1 MNRRDEVPGAPPPLG
16 TPARSLYDLVYH
28 HKPPVSHGLGPAG
41 LHEAM
46 DISNMELYKDI
57 ILGKVPIE
65 EGQSLA
71 TRQSRSSIRSNSS
84 VTKPPSSLTESPSKS
99 PITLT
104 KSSSKSPSSITKSLS
119 RSFSFKT
126 LRDRIRRRRSSQ
138 VVVSGDDYSP
148 KKHDDSNGANIT
160 GGALASYLRFSQKS
174 STWNS
179 GHVWIIRLFL
189 LCSDMFL
196 KHISCTFY
204 FFNLSTKYISR
215 VISDV
220 NIIFKYKFIYIKS
233 ICISLEWN
241 TRMIL
246 ASVDQVWKIWDDHS
260 FFIGITKT
268 SQCYPSTSNQVI
280 LIF

>member
-71 TRQSRSSIRSNSS
+71 LKQSRSVIRSNSS
-84 VTKPPSSLTESPSKS
+84 VTKPPNSLTKSSSKS
-99 PITLT
+99 PILLTKSSSKSPILLTKSSSKSPILLT

-119 RSFSFKT
+119 RSFSFKK
-126 LRDRIRRRRSSQ
+126 LRDRIRPRRSSQ
-138 VVVSGDDYSP
+138 TVVSVDDYSP

-174 STWNS
+174 STCNS
-179 GHVWIIRLFL
+179 GHV
-189 LCSDMFL
+189 
-196 KHISCTFY
+196 
-204 FFNLSTKYISR
+204 
-215 VISDV
+215 
-220 NIIFKYKFIYIKS
+220 
-233 ICISLEWN
+233 
-241 TRMIL
+241 
-246 ASVDQVWKIWDDHS
+246 
-260 FFIGITKT
+260 
-268 SQCYPSTSNQVI
+268 
-280 LIF
+280 

>member
-41 LHEAM
+41 FHEAM

-71 TRQSRSSIRSNSS
+71 LKQSRSVIRSNSS

-99 PITLT
+99 PILLT

-119 RSFSFKT
+119 RSFSFKK
-126 LRDRIRRRRSSQ
+126 LRDRIRPRRSSQ
-138 VVVSGDDYSP
+138 TVVSVDDYSP

-179 GHVWIIRLFL
+179 GHVWFAQTMLDACIILVFII
-189 LCSDMFL
+189 CFNMFL
-196 KHISCTFY
+196 KHILCTFY
-204 FFNLSTKYISR
+204 FFNLSTKFIST
-215 VISDV
+215 VISD
-220 NIIFKYKFIYIKS
+220 IKS
-233 ICISLEWN
+233 IFMSLEWN
-241 TRMIL
+241 TCIIL
-246 ASVDQVWKIWDDHS
+246 A
-260 FFIGITKT
+260 
-268 SQCYPSTSNQVI
+268 
-280 LIF
+280 